1 MNVTLWKLTPI
12 QVLAMACFGLV
23 IGNWLKRRLP
33 VLDRLNIPASI
44 LGGFVYALAAL
55 VMRDRYLNLELDMV
69 LRDVL
74 MVAFFTTVGM
84 QASIRLVKEG
94 GRNLVIFVG
103 ASLAGLM
110 IQIIAGV
117 SIAKAYGLNL
127 MIGLIPGAV
136 SLTGGPATAIAF
148 GGTFE
153 KLGVTGATTIGIASA
168 VFGITSSGLIGGY
181 VGGYLIRKHN
191 LKPAPKPE
199 LPVPMQITPTGG
211 AGIMSS
217 IILLAV
223 AMGLGT
229 LVSGWIQDQGI
240 ILPSY
245 IGAMIIAGVFRNFDD
260 YFRWFNINQE
270 TMDGIGNV
278 TLDIFIVMALLT
290 LRLWELL
297 NLAVPILTILFTQ
310 IVLLVLLCWF
320 FIYQLMGRDYEA
332 AIMST
337 GYLGFMLGTVANA
350 MACMGELVQKFGAA
364 PRAFFIVS
372 IVGAFLI
379 DFINALLITQSINLL
394 R

>member
-1 MNVTLWKLTPI
+1 MNVALWKLTPI

-23 IGNWLKRRLP
+23 IGNWLKRRMP

-44 LGGFVYALAAL
+44 LGGFVYAISAL
-55 VMRDRYLNLELDMV
+55 IMRDRYLNLELDMT
-69 LRDVL
+69 LREVL
-74 MVAFFTTVGM
+74 MVAFFTTIGM
-84 QASIRLVKEG
+84 QASLRLVREG
-94 GRNLVIFVG
+94 GRNLVIFLG
-103 ASLAGLM
+103 ASVAGL
-110 IQIIAGV
+110 IVQIIAGV

-127 MIGLIPGAV
+127 MMGLIPGAV

-153 KLGVTGATTIGIASA
+153 KLGVEGATTIGIASA

-181 VGGYLIRKHN
+181 IGGHLIRKHN
-191 LKPAPKPE
+191 LKPAPKTA
-199 LPVPMQITPTGG
+199 TPTALSPASSRG
-211 AGIMSS
+211 ADIMSS

-223 AMGLGT
+223 AMGVGT
-229 LVSGWIQDQGI
+229 VVSGWIQAQDI

-245 IGAMIIAGVFRNFDD
+245 IGAMVIAGVFRNFDD
-260 YFRWFNINQE
+260 YFHWFNINQDL
-270 TMDGIGNV
+270 MDSIGNV

-297 NLAVPILTILFTQ
+297 NLAVPILSILFTQ
-310 IVLLVLLCWF
+310 ILLLVLLCWF
-320 FIYQLMGRDYEA
+320 FIYYLMGRDYEA
-332 AIMST
+332 AVMST
-337 GYLGFMLGTVANA
+337 GYLGFMLGTTANA
-350 MACMGELVQKFGAA
+350 MACMGELVQKYGAA